1 MKVISRTREFLIGVK
16 GELKKVTWTT
26 WRELV
31 ASTTV
36 VILTVIVIAI
46 FLGVIDYLMQLGV
59 IGGRYSILQLFEKG

>member
-1 MKVISRTREFLIGVK
+1 MKAITRTREFLIGVK

-36 VILTVIVIAI
+36 VILAVIVIAI

-59 IGGRYSILQLFEKG
+59 IGGRYSILQLFKKG

>member
-1 MKVISRTREFLIGVK
+1 MKAIARTREFLIGVR

-26 WRELV
+26 WKELV

-36 VILTVIVIAI
+36 VILAVIVIAI

-59 IGGRYSILQLFEKG
+59 IGGRYSILQLFKKG